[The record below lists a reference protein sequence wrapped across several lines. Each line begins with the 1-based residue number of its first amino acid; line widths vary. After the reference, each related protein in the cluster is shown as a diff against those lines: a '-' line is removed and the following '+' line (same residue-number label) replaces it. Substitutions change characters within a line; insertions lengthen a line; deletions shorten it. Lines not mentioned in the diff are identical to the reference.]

1 MKKLFIILTVALFGL
16 SACSKDEVYEDT
28 LEVTFL
34 FDKTPNGGS
43 VLDGS
48 FGVIYKKLG
57 GKEYYAI
64 MEASGEK
71 QFCPVRYK
79 AFPETDVFR
88 FNSRILVAVDG
99 KRIIRLYLTNNDDLN
114 PDRLIFETK
123 LGYTNDSVGKI
134 EL

>member
-1 MKKLFIILTVALFGL
+1 MKKLLIILAVALFGL
-16 SACSKDEVYEDT
+16 SACSKDELENDM
-28 LEVTFL
+28 EVTFL
-34 FDKTPNGGS
+34 FDKTPNIGS

-64 MEASGEK
+64 LEASGEK
-71 QFCPVRYK
+71 RFCPVRYK
-79 AFPETDVFR
+79 SFPETDVFR
-88 FNSRILVAVDG
+88 FSSRILVAVEG
-99 KRIIRLYLTNNDDLN
+99 KRSIRLYLTNNDSLN

-134 EL
+134 GL